1 MEKQFSINEK
11 GFSVRCLMY
20 CDNPVPGTSVVV
32 CGHGFGGHKENAAVA
47 RFAKRLLKKNKAVV
61 LAFDWPCHGEDSR
74 KKLILEE
81 CDLYLTL
88 VLNWAQKRFG
98 IDRRQL
104 FAYAT
109 SFGGYLF
116 LKYMAEHGNPFARSV
131 FRCPAVD
138 MAKALEESIMS
149 PDQNVLLKSGKPVLA
164 GFDRKISISLPFLK
178 QLQEADLLQ
187 MDFSSMAESILIMH
201 GTKDELIPFESTR
214 HFAQKN
220 GIEFL
225 AVEHADHRFS
235 DPLIMDLTIDQIVT
249 SLGFR

>member
-1 MEKQFSINEK
+1 MEKLFSINEK

-20 CDNPVPGTSVVV
+20 CDNPSPGTAVVV
-32 CGHGFGGHKENAAVA
+32 CGHGFGGHKENAATA

-61 LAFDWPCHGEDSR
+61 IAFDWPCHGEDSR
-74 KKLILEE
+74 KKLDLAE
-81 CDLYLTL
+81 CDLYLSL
-88 VLNWAQKRFG
+88 VLNWAQKRFR
-98 IDRRQL
+98 IDRKQL

-131 FRCPAVD
+131 FRCPAVE
-138 MAKALEESIMS
+138 MAKALEDTIMS
-149 PDQNVLLKSGKPVLA
+149 ADQNTLLKSGKPVLA

-178 QLQEADLLQ
+178 QLQEADLLR
-187 MDFSSMAESILIMH
+187 MDFSSMADSMLIIH
-201 GTKDELIPFESTR
+201 GTKDELIPFDSSQN
-214 HFAQKN
+214 FASKN
-220 GIEFL
+220 GIQFL
-225 AVEHADHRFS
+225 PVENADHRFS